1 MELTYENKY
10 GETLT
15 LKKNVDGTIMFKHC
29 DIGNE
34 FKKLLPIEYV
44 FSTDERI
51 VIRSFVT
58 LCTELIE
65 LNNRIKSR

>member
-15 LKKNVDGTIMFKHC
+15 LKNVDGTIMFKHC

-44 FSTDERI
+44 FDSDERR
-51 VIRSFVT
+51 VICSFIE
-58 LCTELIE
+58 LCTELTE
-65 LNNRIKSR
+65 LNNRIKSRL

>member
-34 FKKLLPIEYV
+34 FKKLLPIELMQIYL
-44 FSTDERI
+44 I
-51 VIRSFVT
+51 ILVI
-58 LCTELIE
+58 
-65 LNNRIKSR
+65 